1 MTEEIRAS
9 GNCDLSQSRN
19 GIVGLSGE
27 MLSDARSM
35 QLENVSYCVP
45 IAQLSTL
52 GAGVSSL
59 LPAFRTATQTT
70 AADMTGLYRLANDGM
85 GDTLKVAKD
94 GNFWGAF
101 KRADG
106 SSKFAKLQSA
116 GPLTQTSTVTL
127 PIDPATMMMAAAL
140 FSIEQKLGD
149 IEEMQRQILSFLE
162 IEKESEIEAD
172 VETLVD
178 MIRKYKY
185 NWDNEYYLKSS
196 HKMVLD
202 MQRTARKNTLV
213 FQKRIAETLTSKQL
227 IIAQAKVDSTL
238 KDLLKKFKYY
248 RLSLYIYSLASLL
261 EIMLSGNFKEEYIA
275 DVKANIE
282 TLAMDYRDLF
292 GKCSEHLEKLGNSAL
307 EVKALKGLGTVG
319 DAAGRFIGRIP
330 KIKDGQV
337 DELLQEGGARLKENA
352 NRMEQNAL
360 AAFAGI
366 SNPETGILTEKMQ
379 DLIRIYNHTAEIYF
393 DEEKLYLVAGQ

>member
-9 GNCDLSQSRN
+9 DNCDLSQSRN

-27 MLSDARSM
+27 MLADARSM
-35 QLENVSYCVP
+35 QLENVSYSVP

-59 LPAFRTATQTT
+59 FPAFRTATQTT
-70 AADMTGLYRLANDGM
+70 AADVTGLYRLANAGV
-85 GDTLKVAKD
+85 GDNLKVAKD

-106 SSKFAKLQSA
+106 SSKFVKLQSA

-185 NWDNEYYLKSS
+185 NWNNEHYLIKW
-196 HKMVLD
+196 
-202 MQRTARKNTLV
+202 
-213 FQKRIAETLTSKQL
+213 F
-227 IIAQAKVDSTL
+227 STC
-238 KDLLKKFKYY
+238 
-248 RLSLYIYSLASLL
+248 R
-261 EIMLSGNFKEEYIA
+261 EQ
-275 DVKANIE
+275 
-282 TLAMDYRDLF
+282 
-292 GKCSEHLEKLGNSAL
+292 LEKTCL
-307 EVKALKGLGTVG
+307 
-319 DAAGRFIGRIP
+319 
-330 KIKDGQV
+330 
-337 DELLQEGGARLKENA
+337 
-352 NRMEQNAL
+352 
-360 AAFAGI
+360 
-366 SNPETGILTEKMQ
+366 
-379 DLIRIYNHTAEIYF
+379 YF
-393 DEEKLYLVAGQ
+393 KRE

>member
-19 GIVGLSGE
+19 GIAGLSGE
-27 MLSDARSM
+27 MLADARSM
-35 QLENVSYCVP
+35 QLENVSYSVP

-52 GAGVSSL
+52 RAGVSSL
-59 LPAFRTATQTT
+59 FPAFRTATQTM
-70 AADMTGLYRLANDGM
+70 AADVTGLYRLANAGV

-101 KRADG
+101 KRTDG
-106 SSKFAKLQSA
+106 SSKFVKLQSA
-116 GPLTQTSTVTL
+116 DPLTQTSTVTL

-149 IEEMQRQILSFLE
+149 IEAMQRQILSFLE

-178 MIRKYKY
+178 MIHKYKY
-185 NWDNEYYLKSS
+185 NWDNEHYLQSS

-202 MQRTARKNTLV
+202 MQRTARKNMLV
-213 FQKRIAETLTSKQL
+213 FQKRIAEALASKHL
-227 IIAQAKVDSTL
+227 VIAQAKVNSIL

-248 RLSLYIYSLASLL
+248 RLSLYTFSLASLL

-282 TLAMDYRDLF
+282 TLAMDYRGLF
-292 GKCSEHLEKLGNSAL
+292 GKCSEYLEKLGNSAF
-307 EVKALKGLGTVG
+307 EAKTLKGLGAAG

-337 DELLQEGGARLKENA
+337 DELLQDGGARLKENA
-352 NRMEQNAL
+352 DRMEQNTL
-360 AAFAGI
+360 AAFAEI
-366 SNPETGILTEKMQ
+366 SNPETGVLTEKMQ